1 MSEKQN
7 LKCKPVSTSIE
18 CTCSICEHI
27 ISEPHQVSCCG
38 AVFCQ
43 TCIASRKG
51 AERPCWSCKSNDYDS
66 FPDLRFAK
74 EVVKCPKGYKGCS
87 WKGELGKIKEH
98 LNPEPPAK
106 QQLEGCQFYKVC
118 CLHCHELFR
127 RNKVKDHQIKDCLK
141 RAFTCEY
148 CNTYQ
153 SAYEDVKKNHEARC
167 GQFKISCPKG
177 CGKKIPRQEAETHP
191 CPKDIIDCEYKYAG
205 CQVRILRRKMESHL
219 KEYQHRHIS
228 LHNHYTAG
236 LMQRNAHAVNIQ
248 DNSFPACLVELTT
261 DTQVFPV
268 QLTTDTQVRPFELT
282 TDTQV
287 CPTQLITDT
296 QSYPV
301 QLTTDTQVC
310 PVELTL
316 AGFSQYEQ
324 ENKDWYSTPFCTIFQ
339 GYTMCLKVSF
349 CQRQIGDG
357 RYITLDLHLMKGEFD
372 EQLHWPLKAD
382 FQVQL
387 LKWDA
392 EEGHHTTTISF
403 NDHTPQESSQQ
414 VRESEM
420 ATKGVE
426 CKNFISLGQLKR
438 VYLKEDK
445 CRFRIS
451 TT

>member
-43 TCIASRKG
+43 TCIALQKK
-51 AERPCWSCKSNDYDS
+51 AERPCWSCKSKDYGS

-74 EVVKCPKGYKGCS
+74 EMVKCPKGYKGCS

-98 LNPEPPAK
+98 LNPEPTAK
-106 QQLEGCQFYKVC
+106 RQLEGCQFYKVC
-118 CLHCHELFR
+118 CLHCCELFR

-141 RAFTCEY
+141 RPFTCEY

-153 SAYEDVKKNHEARC
+153 STYEDVKKNHEAKC

-177 CGKKIPRQEAETHP
+177 CGKKIPRQEVETHP
-191 CPKDIIDCEYKYAG
+191 CPKDIIDCEYRYAG
-205 CQVRILRRKMESHL
+205 CQERILRRKLELHL
-219 KEYQHRHIS
+219 KEYQHRHAS
-228 LHNHYTAG
+228 LHNRYTAD
-236 LMQRNAHAVNIQ
+236 LMQRNTHVVNIQ
-248 DNSFPACLVELTT
+248 GNSFPACPVELTT

-268 QLTTDTQVRPFELT
+268 QLTTDTP
-282 TDTQV
+282 V
-287 CPTQLITDT
+287 CPFK
-296 QSYPV
+296 
-301 QLTTDTQVC
+301 LTTDTQVC

-316 AGFSQYEQ
+316 TGFSQYEQ
-324 ENKDWYSTPFCTIFQ
+324 ENKDWYSTRFCTNFQ

-357 RYITLDLHLMKGEFD
+357 RYITLDLCLMKGEFD
-372 EQLHWPLKAD
+372 QQLHWPLKAD

-403 NDHTPQESSQQ
+403 NDNTPQESSQR
-414 VRESEM
+414 VRESDM
-420 ATKGVE
+420 ALKGVE
-426 CKNFISLGQLKR
+426 CKNFISLGHLKR

-451 TT
+451 MTVMYT